1 MQERFHRGSLFG
13 GMNGFEQRHERLVCG
28 RSGHMQDGMHKI
40 RKTNIFNGTTHGR
53 SRLGFFPSTKVDFT
67 ISLKNGFLGF
77 WNFDTNGLMNVFDHV
92 LVKIKE
98 RSNDSIAFGQFEKER
113 T

>member
-1 MQERFHRGSLFG
+1 VAGVATSKTAYLKSERQTSSMALHTTDPGSF
-13 GMNGFEQRHERLVCG
+13 
-28 RSGHMQDGMHKI
+28 
-40 RKTNIFNGTTHGR
+40 
-53 SRLGFFPSTKVDFT
+53 FFPSTKVDFT

-77 WNFDTNGLMNVFDHV
+77 WNFDTNGLMNVFDHA

-98 RSNDSIAFGQFEKER
+98 RSNDSIAFWQFEKER